1 MPALQQ
7 EAARPR
13 LVLPKL
19 LKNTLCKKKRFPV
32 ISNLRYLHG
41 LINIDEIKN

>member
-19 LKNTLCKKKRFPV
+19 LKNTLCKKKIPCH
-32 ISNLRYLHG
+32 IKLAIPAW
-41 LINIDEIKN
+41 INKYR